1 VESPL
6 TPRVDVDPRNAPVRI
21 PSTILHEMMKHA
33 LETGPE
39 ECCGLIVGDRRKPFR
54 HVHRCHNEMTARHND
69 DAALFPRDNHSAF
82 YMSEADIQ
90 AVQREAERTG
100 MRVTA
105 VYHSHVGAGAYLS
118 DMDLEFAERERSRFP
133 DADWIVLAV
142 FDRSVGGVALFRP
155 GGDGFRGHSVESV
168 TS

>member
-1 VESPL
+1 
-6 TPRVDVDPRNAPVRI
+6 
-21 PSTILHEMMKHA
+21 MMNHA

-39 ECCGLIVGDRRKPFR
+39 ECCGLIVGDRLEPFR

-69 DAALFPRDNHSAF
+69 DSQQFPRDNHSAF

-90 AVQREAERTG
+90 AVQREADRTG
-100 MRVTA
+100 LCVTA

-142 FDRSVGGVALFRP
+142 FERSVREMALFRP
-155 GGDGFRGHSVESV
+155 GAEGFRGHPIESA
-168 TS
+168 SP